1 MTTDTATTE
10 PTTGPTA
17 FSFGDPEAVLS
28 NNIGDYLGVFLDDK
42 NEYYSTPVSFEG
54 LAKLLDANAHHGTIP
69 RFKRNMLRKSFIS
82 NAAISHTDL
91 GNACF
96 DLMVFGNF
104 YLQRIFNGLGNVI
117 RYIHIPALNVR
128 RMKQADRYCLLQKGK
143 DSIKFKVGEI
153 LHKKEYD
160 PKQNIYGVPEYLGG
174 IQSIL
179 LNESATLFRRKY
191 FDNGSHMGFIF
202 YTADARLSPDDE
214 DELKK
219 QIRESKGVG
228 NFRSLYLNIPGGK
241 PDSVKIIP
249 VGDIAT
255 KDEFQRI
262 KDVTQ
267 RDILSMWRIQ
277 PILAGVMPDNA
288 GGFGDIEKISRI
300 YEENEIVPMQDIFK
314 ELNSELPPHKHLKFI
329 DKNIVA

>member
-10 PTTGPTA
+10 PTSGATA

-28 NNIGDYLGVFLDDK
+28 NTIGDYLGVFLDEQND
-42 NEYYSTPVSFEG
+42 YYVPPVSLNG
-54 LAKLLDANAHHGTIP
+54 LSKLLKANSHHGTIP
-69 RFKRNMLRKSFIS
+69 RFKRNMLRKSFIQ
-82 NAAISHTDL
+82 NEVLSHSDL

-96 DLMVFGNF
+96 DYMVFGNY
-104 YLQRIFNGLGNVI
+104 YLQRIFNRFGDVI
-117 RYIHIPALNVR
+117 RYIHIPALNLR
-128 RMKQADRYCLLQKGK
+128 RMKKVDSYCLLRKGNEPT
-143 DSIKFKVGEI
+143 KFRPGEI

-160 PKQNIYGVPEYLGG
+160 PEQNIYGIPEYLGG

-202 YTADARLSPDDE
+202 YTADARLSTDDE
-214 DELKK
+214 AELKK

-288 GGFGDIEKISRI
+288 GGFGDIEKISRV

-314 ELNSELPPHKHLKFI
+314 ELNSELPPHKHLKFTE
-329 DKNIVA
+329 KNIVA